1 MAGSGD
7 IKLFTRKNADQAA
20 DKGAN
25 MHNDKS
31 PNNGK
36 ANPYDNVKE
45 SAQFSVLRQA
55 VWTRVARTIMTQE
68 EVSFPRVLI

>member
-1 MAGSGD
+1 
-7 IKLFTRKNADQAA
+7 
-20 DKGAN
+20 

-68 EVSFPRVLI
+68 EVSFPRVYDDRIFLSSFNFN